1 MQVSFSQWFQ
11 GIFENFQAVFD
22 VIFAFFTM
30 FGQELLFIVFMGICY
45 WAIDKKIPIVVG
57 VSALIAST
65 SNSILKDIC
74 KIERPINDP
83 NVRFVSMENFFV
95 NTEELRGT
103 YSFPSGHAMWASSL
117 FCSLGLQIKNKKFW
131 FFAIFMIVM
140 VALSRIYLGVH
151 WLLDVIVGSLL
162 GFIIAY
168 LVYLLFA
175 KVKEKKIFIFIGLAI
190 FGLIFIFFASSKDDF
205 SGIGTILGLSLG
217 VVFEEKIVNFDPKEG
232 TKLKKIFR
240 VIIGFILIFALK
252 EGIKYLFN
260 LINPELLFLHTIRYF
275 ILSFFAVAIYP
286 LIFKKIKL

>member
-11 GIFENFQAVFD
+11 GLFENFQGIFD

-30 FGQELLFIVFMGICY
+30 FGQELFFIVLMGIFY
-45 WAIDKKIPIVVG
+45 WAVNKKIPLIVG
-57 VSALIAST
+57 VGALLSGI
-65 SNSILKDIC
+65 SNGALKEIC
-74 KIERPINDP
+74 KVERPINDP
-83 NVRFVSMENFFV
+83 NVRFVSIENFFV

-117 FCSLGLQIKNKKFW
+117 FCSLGFQLKNKKFW

-151 WLLDVIVGSLL
+151 WLLDVVVGSIL

-168 LVYLLFA
+168 LVYLLFT
-175 KVKEKKIFIFIGLAI
+175 KVKEKTLFIYIGLFV

-205 SGIGTILGLSLG
+205 CGLGTIFGLSLG
-217 VVFEEKIVNFDPKEG
+217 AVFEEKLVKFDPKEG
-232 TKLKKIFR
+232 TIVKKIFR
-240 VIIGFILIFALK
+240 VIIGFILVFALK

-260 LINPELLFLHTIRYF
+260 LIDPDLLILHSIRYF
-275 ILSFFAVAIYP
+275 ILSFFAIAIYP